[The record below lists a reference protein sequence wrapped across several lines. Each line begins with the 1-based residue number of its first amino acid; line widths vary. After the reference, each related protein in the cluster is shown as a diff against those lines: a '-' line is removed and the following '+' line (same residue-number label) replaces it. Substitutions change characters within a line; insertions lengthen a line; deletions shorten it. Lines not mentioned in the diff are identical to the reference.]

1 MISILR
7 SMLADT
13 LWESANMTY
22 DIYAL
27 HGKWNPVKK
36 IFFFDFSKKL
46 EIRLLM

>member
-1 MISILR
+1 MLADTLWESANMTYDIYLR

-36 IFFFDFSKKL
+36 
-46 EIRLLM
+46 